1 MAKAFIPH
9 KMANIIT
16 IFKIATINYLEF
28 DKDFSFSG
36 ESHNFWE
43 MIYVDKGELTV
54 VVRNKEISLKQGES
68 FFIKPNEWHSEYSNH
83 EVAPNVFIISFVC
96 HSKAINFF
104 KNKKV
109 IIPARYRHFIT
120 SIMSETVESF
130 DTSLSKTVFTAKK
143 QKPIGGEQLIRIN
156 LEYLLIMLIRTE
168 NKNEVKRPLLFDE
181 TIKDELTEKT
191 LALLH
196 DSVYQRKSVNE
207 ICAEIG
213 YSKAYLSKVFG
224 DNTGYSLGSY
234 MNKLKIDEAKKLL
247 REDKYNITQ
256 ISDLLAYSD
265 PHYFSKVFRR
275 VEGMSPREYL
285 KSVKID

>member
-1 MAKAFIPH
+1 MAKAFILH

-54 VVRNKEISLKQGES
+54 VIRNKEIMLKQGEA

-83 EVAPNVFIISFVC
+83 EIAPNVFIISFVC

-109 IIPARYRHFIT
+109 IIPARYHHFIT
-120 SIMSETVESF
+120 TIMSETVESF

-143 QKPIGGEQLIRIN
+143 QKLIGGEQLIRIN

-181 TIKDELTEKT
+181 TVTNELTEKT

-196 DSVYQRKSVNE
+196 ASIYQRKSVNE

-213 YSKAYLSKVFG
+213 YSKAYLSKIFG
-224 DNTGYSLGSY
+224 DNTGHSLGSY

-275 VEGMSPREYL
+275 LEGMSPREYL